1 MSHAGMCPKCGGTGQ
16 FKNTF
21 GIGVCLDCIGT
32 GWIPERKENMPE
44 KEKQEWTLTKEEVKE
59 FEAIFRLKSG
69 DNCAMESLSMAMGYH
84 RGLETSLWGRIVQA
98 HKIPYN
104 LAEKLLFVPKSGKIV
119 VKP

>member
-1 MSHAGMCPKCGGTGQ
+1 
-16 FKNTF
+16 
-21 GIGVCLDCIGT
+21 
-32 GWIPERKENMPE
+32 MPE

-104 LAEKLLFVPKSGKIV
+104 LAEKLLFVPRSGKIV